1 MLTTELI
8 TRDSRWL
15 PEIKQLFKT
24 AFPFYEQIPMPFLLW
39 RLKRPNVELLG
50 FTDDGQ
56 LVGASY
62 TISRRQQ
69 TYVLYLAVTE
79 KVRSRGYGS
88 QILAAIK
95 ARYVNQQIML
105 SIEPVTP
112 DAPNLEQR
120 QKRRQFYYKNG
131 FRSTHIML
139 TEMGDDYEL
148 LTCSG
153 SVKQSDYLALIKRFN
168 GIVFHAISRTKTRS
182 I

>member
-1 MLTTELI
+1 MLTTELV
-8 TRDSRWL
+8 SRNSQVL

-24 AFPFYEQIPMPFLLW
+24 AFPFYEQIPMPFLMW
-39 RLKRPNVELLG
+39 RLRRPNVELLA
-50 FTDDGQ
+50 FTDAGQ

-69 TYVLYLAVTE
+69 TYVLYLAVSE
-79 KVRSRGYGS
+79 KVRSQGYGS

-95 ARYVNQQIML
+95 RRYVNQQIML
-105 SIEPVTP
+105 NIEPVTP
-112 DAPNLEQR
+112 DAPNVVQR

-131 FRSTHIML
+131 FRSTNLML

-153 SVKQSDYLALIKRFN
+153 SVRADDYLALMKQFN
-168 GIVFHAISRTKTRS
+168 GGIVDMLFRTKAREV
-182 I
+182 